1 MDTDTDILK
10 VQRNDRVFNGFRH
23 LKLVVPEDVT
33 NGDRLKWLWEH
44 ASSQD
49 YAFDD
54 FSRGKLEWFL
64 FQLADHR
71 TKYLEI
77 GDHGLFI
84 VQNPDEGKDA
94 VLHFIMWDRQFSLH
108 QQREPAYELLDWL
121 FYEVKVHRI
130 TGPIPSYNKLAPRFA
145 FAMGMKFEGELREAV
160 LWHGKYHN
168 VQLYGMLEKDYRDR
182 RDRIFK

>member
-1 MDTDTDILK
+1 M
-10 VQRNDRVFNGFRH
+10 QRDNRSFGGFH
-23 LKLVVPEDVT
+23 YLKLIDHEKADYE
-33 NGDRLKWLWEH
+33 RIQWLWEH

-64 FQLADHR
+64 WQMADNR

-84 VQNPDEGKDA
+84 AQNPEEGKDCWI
-94 VLHFIMWDRQFSLH
+94 HFIVWDRNFSLH
-108 QQREPAYELLDWL
+108 QHKDPTYEFFDWL
-121 FYEVKVHRI
+121 FYDKKVHRC

-145 FAMGMKFEGELREAV
+145 FSMGMKFEGEMREAI
-160 LWHGKYHN
+160 LWHGKYYN
-168 VQLYGMLEKDYRDR
+168 VQLFGILEKDYRER
-182 RDRIFK
+182 RERIKLI